1 MSREKMPLENRA
13 KQFLPFDA
21 VKGLQ
26 AALRL
31 KEYEVES
38 VEKGKVS
45 ETEAALI
52 SLTLSSLRK
61 GDVAKVRYY
70 EDGHYKTI
78 EGKTLPH
85 LEEGYLLVEET
96 RVDLTNLFG
105 IELISPR

>member
-1 MSREKMPLENRA
+1 MSREKMPLESRA

-52 SLTLSSLRK
+52 SATLTSLRK
-61 GDVAKVRYY
+61 GDAVRVRHY
-70 EDGHYKTI
+70 EGGHYLQI
-78 EGKTLPH
+78 EGKATPRF
-85 LEEGYLLVEET
+85 EDGYLLVDET
-96 RVDLTNLFG
+96 KIELLNLFG
-105 IELISPR
+105 IEVISPR